1 MAVKWVFMPASGG
14 DSVGMAQRADKTNGW
29 GTVRAKEELSDRLKE
44 NITGVGGGGVTT
56 KYLEEGNS
64 VCFMTEDRK
73 PFDSE
78 R

>member
-1 MAVKWVFMPASGG
+1 MGG
-14 DSVGMAQRADKTNGW
+14 
-29 GTVRAKEELSDRLKE
+29 VRAKEELYDWLKE
-44 NITGVGGGGVTT
+44 NITGVGGGGGVTT